1 MDITTETMNEEDW
14 PAVAAI
20 LEEGIATG
28 HARFEDAVPTWQHFH
43 STHLPECRLVAR
55 SNGTVLGWFVL
66 GAVSSRDVYRGVAE
80 VSIYIKASTRGLGVG
95 TALLEAGIAAS
106 EQAGFWTLQ
115 SGIFPENTASL
126 ALHQRCGFRIVG
138 YRERMGQM
146 HGNWRD
152 VVLMER
158 RSKVV
163 GI

>member
-1 MDITTETMNEEDW
+1 MDITIDKMSEEDW
-14 PAVAAI
+14 PVVAAI

-28 HARFEDAVPTWQHFH
+28 HARFEETVPTWKHFDD
-43 STHLPECRLVAR
+43 THLSACRLVAK
-55 SNGTVLGWFVL
+55 SHDAVLGWFVL

-80 VSIYIKASTRGLGVG
+80 VSIYIKASTRGLGIG
-95 TALLEAGIAAS
+95 KTLLEAGIAAS
-106 EQAGFWTLQ
+106 EEAGFWTLQ

-163 GI
+163 GG